1 MERKLITKNDII
13 MLAVFAFVV
22 VFAFVFKN
30 ISSEK
35 LVAEIYFDGEIIET
49 ISLSDKEEKVICT
62 GVHNETVIRA
72 ENGRI
77 YFLSSCCK
85 DKICTDS
92 GLLEKNGDFASCLP
106 EKVIVKVV
114 GEKEDNIDAI
124 VY

>member
-13 MLAVFAFVV
+13 LIVIYALVV

-30 ISSEK
+30 ISSDN
-35 LVAEIYFDGEIIET
+35 LIAEIYFNGEIIDT
-49 ISLSDKEEKVICT
+49 VNLSDKEEKVIYT

-72 ENGRI
+72 DKGRI
-77 YFLSSCCK
+77 YFLASCCP
-85 DKICTDS
+85 DKVCTES
-92 GLLEKNGDFASCLP
+92 GILEKNGDFASCLP

-114 GEKEDNIDAI
+114 GEKQDGIDAI